1 MARKRRTDK
10 QEEQKVSYDYSKNGG
25 NGSVGLSAE
34 AQKALDTGTYGQ
46 MNTRKAQYNTSMEQ
60 TQQSKSL
67 PVLKGASISNTSES
81 QPAWESSFGK
91 SNRIDTER
99 ARKKYETEVLNHTPT
114 SKITADSFEKYDED
128 MKKAEFIARNNPSV
142 NPEIKN
148 VVNNLPSYTAMPE
161 KDRKQI
167 YKNSQQNQYD
177 KNKLVLKNTKASYKG
192 QEANLDKNI
201 FSKLTPD
208 ELDAIHEGVSNHL
221 HWDENGKM
229 TDTAVHD
236 ASRDA
241 SYYTF
246 DDETP
251 NQDYFLKKY
260 GVSTPFLVKAYA
272 DSYWRQEEEKRNRK
286 LASEHPVRQTAGT
299 IMNEAFIVPMLGAD
313 EAVMNLID
321 PEDTSISDQRRRVSN
336 VTNYQRDEITKDMP
350 AAARSAY
357 NIGTGVA
364 DKIVGTAAAGKAA
377 PVLTT
382 FRTAAHTRDSLDQ
395 RGIEGRGAV
404 AQSVISGA
412 VDAGLDVVGLE
423 KIGALN
429 ALKSGNLVQTIIG
442 SGAIGGG
449 EQFITSVIN
458 EAIDRI
464 ANRDKSAYNMAVQQ
478 YLAQGMSED
487 DAKEQALLE
496 TAERVA
502 EETGQGIVFGELM
515 GVGGK
520 YGSRIPKLAFDK
532 AADVYGK
539 VKDSNFKK
547 NMSDEIR
554 NIVEGKIP
562 KLMPNG
568 SVGIMDNSLREF
580 IADGMDS
587 EKINID
593 GADYS
598 IDRTNNNLID
608 ANGNEVPIIDPSV
621 FDTSKRGTPEQT
633 KRQFAAQLTKYIKD
647 NYLDKTFIIKDN
659 GHEIGFIDRSAKEYA
674 GSRSSMRK
682 SNEKMGVKANIA
694 PRLQSV
700 IENAIFNHHE
710 DNVKSDKPIK
720 ARGLDK
726 YDISIAY
733 PTENGIE
740 LYDATMDI
748 GLHKDGNEYFF
759 DILNI
764 EPKKKTDPRLLSDDS
779 VTNLDRPSFD
789 NNIRQNGENVNKY
802 MKESAGLNNP
812 KYVQKLEGN
821 DLTDAQ
827 NTVKKNSQTIKAL
840 KNEIKLL
847 EEDPKSKRNGKVI
860 KNVQDDIDARK
871 QQIKDLQ
878 GENKALNRQIK
889 GEPTPVKEQLTK
901 EQYNAIYGK
910 YDSINSDIFVA
921 QKLAGDTPEANQLA
935 ANAKA
940 ALGRYIESGDKADLK
955 DFLQNV
961 SELDVLAR
969 DSGGEYVTKNNR
981 YSYDDW
987 YGRDVNSMGDEYSV
1001 GLTGSVL
1008 NRNGLQA
1015 IDEFH
1020 KARGSAPIEEPAPVI
1035 PDNAETLDVPP
1046 SENNGMSRVVTHSA
1060 INADIISQKMLDSDP
1075 VLQDIAKY
1083 AKHSNEQTFNSA
1095 MDNVKKNGT
1104 GLLDEYISDKRKID
1118 NDLDVDQAMIIL
1130 QNLSQQIR
1138 DMGNEA
1144 PADLIN
1150 QRNLLL
1156 SRLRATGTKYGQTIQ
1171 AFAKWNNT
1179 PEGAVMNGEAILANA
1194 KDKWKGRNKQR
1205 VALNGRIAKA
1215 LEQMGVDS
1223 SMRNQP
1229 EKAPLTRDQVKQGV
1243 MNVLEREFGS
1253 IENLFKD
1260 EDIEFLTDLAENK
1273 KIPVWQ
1279 ITNEIEHFLNHGE
1292 WYEITEDTPVIR
1304 EQSKRLQNLLDK
1316 AVGGKQLEKPAKAPE
1331 TFAETVDKIRATFE
1345 DGEYAGFED
1354 NFGEDDYRFIAT
1366 MFHEKVPSWQI
1377 EDELRHKM
1385 ETGEWYTLDES
1396 TPTKKPVSQKL
1407 QNAFNSLIEREPTPE
1422 KEPLTLNE
1430 VRDQVRNTL
1439 SKEGASLDDFSDQ
1452 DVDYLSNL
1460 IMNGATRAEL
1470 TEALNTKLATGKF
1483 AISADTQQKVNELF
1497 EYASH
1502 YDPNSKEAFEAKS
1515 AAYKLIADEVVGD
1528 ASPFEKFE
1536 SWRYLAM
1543 LGNPKTM
1550 FRNWI
1555 GNQMFNAATGISN
1568 NLAAAME
1575 EGVDWAVKKAGGE
1588 GIQRTKAILNPSKDR
1603 SLIKAAGADL
1613 DSHRYAQA
1621 QGGKYE
1627 KSIQDNIRGQKSVFN
1642 SKFAQTY
1649 EKLTDKGISDY
1660 NAVKRKY
1667 ATSLAG
1673 YMKANGLDEKA
1684 FDAESYYRNLQ
1695 KESQYRLLTDSE
1707 KAKMADYKQTM
1718 DAVEKARDFAFKQAE
1733 YATFHED
1740 NVVAKFLTKLSGEDA
1755 PFLSRALIEGL
1766 VPFKKTPANVLRS
1779 GVEFSPLNAIK
1790 SIKETGKLI
1799 YENTGARKGNLEDT
1813 YTKKSWLTGKD
1824 KEVNK
1829 TLASDVIDSWAKT
1842 LTGSGLMALGYYLF
1856 DKGVL
1861 NSSNEGEKY
1870 QDELEG
1876 KQNYSITI
1884 NGKTYTI
1891 DWAAPAVMPLLMGAE
1906 LSKLSERHGKSDESF
1921 YNNVDEIYGAVGAL
1935 FDPLFETS
1943 MLQGVQNTAESV
1955 ARSITYGNTALSK
1968 GFNIFGA
1975 LVGTPLTSY
1984 ATQALPT
1991 MSGQIARTVDPTRRA
2006 TDTAHEG
2013 LIGDVEKQG
2022 RKLMNKIPGLSQFNN
2037 PYYDAYGRM
2046 QNNSP
2051 SNNPLLNLLYQSV
2064 SPAYVQDIN
2073 TTRADESARGAFN
2086 GLDSNGN
2093 PIKDENVFAAWKNS
2107 VKVNGEK
2114 LNPDQMA
2121 EYRQTT
2127 GKANYDIRTALAKE
2141 PWFNELDAARQTE
2154 ILKKVNTLVD
2164 KVGKEKYTD
2173 VTGKDYEA
2181 YKKGGIPSLLD
2192 YYNESSTKKE
2202 ITEKTGLNANSNAAK
2217 AIKADLDSG
2226 NKEAAEEK
2234 MSDADRLSSL
2244 GFTKPGPIDTFYKAQ
2259 GIDPS
2264 LTPNEFAQTYNEID
2278 ADGNQG
2284 IKQDELI
2291 AYFNN
2296 NHFTSES
2303 EAMQIWSMFAPK
2315 GKKVPYLKKDGTWG
2329 KH

>member
-1 MARKRRTDK
+1 MARKKKKDQDSWNR
-10 QEEQKVSYDYSKNGG
+10 SLGYSD
-25 NGSVGLSAE
+25 
-34 AQKALDTGTYGQ
+34 KALKALSSGTYDQLTG
-46 MNTRKAQYNTSMEQ
+46 RDPEYNTSKEQ

-67 PVLKGASISNTSES
+67 PVLKGTSTPE
-81 QPAWESSFGK
+81 WKSSF
-91 SNRIDTER
+91 STRNYVDTDR
-99 ARKKYETEVLNHTPT
+99 ARQKYASRIGYTPLGQVDTTKTPNDENYVVKRDRYDKLMKDGRLANDIKTLATITYNNANQSADVREEWANEWGAKKITGGYNKEQFIDMLSRRYDLTPKELNDMALTFHSDAYKKETEQYGKDLEKLGKERSVLGSLGSFVGTLGSGIEGGYNAIVGG
-114 SKITADSFEKYDED
+114 ITGDNRYLSNIF
-128 MKKAEFIARNNPSV
+128 RTT
-142 NPEIKN
+142 KN
-148 VVNNLPSYTAMPE
+148 APREGV
-161 KDRKQI
+161 K
-167 YKNSQQNQYD
+167 
-177 KNKLVLKNTKASYKG
+177 
-192 QEANLDKNI
+192 KNI
-201 FSKLTPD
+201 KSDL
-208 ELDAIHEGVSNHL
+208 
-221 HWDENGKM
+221 GKGAYDIGM
-229 TDTAVHD
+229 GIGDMAV
-236 ASRDA
+236 
-241 SYYTF
+241 
-246 DDETP
+246 
-251 NQDYFLKKY
+251 
-260 GVSTPFLVKAYA
+260 G
-272 DSYWRQEEEKRNRK
+272 
-286 LASEHPVRQTAGT
+286 
-299 IMNEAFIVPMLGAD
+299 
-313 EAVMNLID
+313 
-321 PEDTSISDQRRRVSN
+321 
-336 VTNYQRDEITKDMP
+336 
-350 AAARSAY
+350 
-357 NIGTGVA
+357 
-364 DKIVGTAAAGKAA
+364 AAAGSAPAILAGNAANEAQASALDRGSSVRKASVYGA
-377 PVLTT
+377 G
-382 FRTAAHTRDSLDQ
+382 AGALDFITNKI
-395 RGIEGRGAV
+395 GLDKAKKL
-404 AQSVISGA
+404 A
-412 VDAGLDVVGLE
+412 VDS
-423 KIGALN
+423 I
-429 ALKSGNLVQTIIG
+429 KSTGIKK
-442 SGAIGGG
+442 
-449 EQFITSVIN
+449 F
-458 EAIDRI
+458 
-464 ANRDKSAYNMAVQQ
+464 
-478 YLAQGMSED
+478 LAQNAIAGAGEAGENIIQD
-487 DAKEQALLE
+487 I
-496 TAERVA
+496 
-502 EETGQGIVFGELM
+502 GQ
-515 GVGGK
+515 
-520 YGSRIPKLAFDK
+520 S
-532 AADVYGK
+532 
-539 VKDSNFKK
+539 
-547 NMSDEIR
+547 
-554 NIVEGKIP
+554 
-562 KLMPNG
+562 
-568 SVGIMDNSLREF
+568 
-580 IADGMDS
+580 
-587 EKINID
+587 
-593 GADYS
+593 
-598 IDRTNNNLID
+598 LID
-608 ANGNEVPIIDPSV
+608 ELVNGQNSELRTSYNDKIASGMNESDAFKEV
-621 FDTSKRGTPEQT
+621 
-633 KRQFAAQLTKYIKD
+633 
-647 NYLDKTFIIKDN
+647 
-659 GHEIGFIDRSAKEYA
+659 AKEYA
-674 GSRSSMRK
+674 SQIALSAGIGFGMGSAMQGGSTILPK
-682 SNEKMGVKANIA
+682 VPKLVADKWAEAKMSPVGAVDPNIRDILDGA
-694 PRLQSV
+694 MESP
-700 IENAIFNHHE
+700 IENAKAQQAE
-710 DNVKSDKPIK
+710 AVDNIDKLAKKIPALTQDQEATSAPKYTDPVDKAMAESDFTKTHTPEEIASAQAYVNSTDPQLLQVIERAK
-720 ARGLDK
+720 AGDK
-726 YDISIAY
+726 VSYNLKNVSSRAAKDIYDLTNLE
-733 PTENGIE
+733 TE
-740 LYDATMDI
+740 
-748 GLHKDGNEYFF
+748 GNEVIINNEVINNHIDRRHGANGEADKTMADPATLARAQYILDNYDEAFRSRESSITHTKENLNAPVVAFVKKLDGKYAVFEAVSDGAKRKNYIVDAYFMNGEG
-759 DILNI
+759 LKNSI
-764 EPKKKTDPRLLSDDS
+764 EKGSFTRASDAPDDS
-779 VTNLDRPSFD
+779 VPTHDGLTEHDTSFD
-789 NNIRQNGENVNKY
+789 LNVTPEGENVNKY

-847 EEDPKSKRNGKVI
+847 EDDPKSKRNGKII

-878 GENKALNRQIK
+878 SENKALNRQIK

-1020 KARGSAPIEEPAPVI
+1020 KARNSAPIEEPAPVI
-1035 PDNAETLDVPP
+1035 PDNAEPLDIPTT
-1046 SENNGMSRVVTHSA
+1046 ENNGMSRVVTHSA

-1104 GLLDEYISDKRKID
+1104 GLLDEYISEKRKID
-1118 NDLDVDQAMIIL
+1118 NDLDVDQSMIIL

-1138 DMGNEA
+1138 DMGADA
-1144 PADLIN
+1144 PEQLVN

-1156 SRLRATGTKYGQTIQ
+1156 SRLRAAGTKYGQTIQ

-1179 PEGAVMNGEAILANA
+1179 PEGAIMNGEAILSNA
-1194 KDKWKGRNKQR
+1194 KDKWKGQNKQK
-1205 VALNGRIAKA
+1205 VAANSRIAKA

-1229 EKAPLTRDQVKQGV
+1229 AKAELTHDQIKEGV
-1243 MNVLEREFGS
+1243 IKVLDKEFGS
-1253 IENLFKD
+1253 VENYFND
-1260 EDIEFLTDLAENK
+1260 NDIEFLTILAENK
-1273 KIPVWQ
+1273 VPIWQ
-1279 ITNEIEHFLNHGE
+1279 ITDEIEH
-1292 WYEITEDTPVIR
+1292 
-1304 EQSKRLQNLLDK
+1304 KM
-1316 AVGGKQLEKPAKAPE
+1316 
-1331 TFAETVDKIRATFE
+1331 
-1345 DGEYAGFED
+1345 
-1354 NFGEDDYRFIAT
+1354 NFGD
-1366 MFHEKVPSWQI
+1366 
-1377 EDELRHKM
+1377 
-1385 ETGEWYTLDES
+1385 WYSLDES
-1396 TPTKKPVSQKL
+1396 IEPKMPTNQKL
-1407 QNAFNSLIEREPTPE
+1407 QNALNGLIEREPAPE

-1430 VRDQVRNTL
+1430 IKDQVRNTL
-1439 SKEGASLDDFSDQ
+1439 AKESASLGEDFTDDDI
-1452 DVDYLSNL
+1452 DYVASL
-1460 IMNGATRAEL
+1460 IQNGATRAEL

-1555 GNQMFNAATGISN
+1555 GNQLFNAVTGVSN
-1568 NLAAAME
+1568 NLSAAME

-1588 GIQRTKAILNPSKDR
+1588 GIQRTKAVLNPAKDKG
-1603 SLIKAAGADL
+1603 LIKAAGIDL

-1627 KSIQDNIRGQKSVFN
+1627 KSIQDSIRGQKSVFN
-1642 SKFAQTY
+1642 SKWAQLY

-1660 NAVKRKY
+1660 SAVKRKY

-1695 KESQYRLLTDSE
+1695 KESQYRLLTDAE
-1707 KAKMADYKQTM
+1707 KAQMEDYKQTM

-1740 NVVAKFLTKLSGEDA
+1740 NAVAKWLSKMSGEDA
-1755 PFLSRALIEGL
+1755 PFLGRAFIEGL

-1891 DWAAPAVMPLLMGAE
+1891 DWATPAVMPLLMGAE
-1906 LSKLSERHGKSDESF
+1906 MSKLSERLGKSDESF
-1921 YNNVDEIYGAVGAL
+1921 FNNVDEIFGAVGSL
-1935 FDPLFETS
+1935 LDPVLETS

-1955 ARSITYGNTALSK
+1955 ARGITYGNNALSK
-1968 GFNIFGA
+1968 GLNVFGA
-1975 LVGTPLTSY
+1975 LLGTPLTSY

-2013 LIGDVEKQG
+2013 LVGDVEKQG

-2037 PYYDAYGRM
+2037 PYYDAYGRT

-2192 YYNESSTKKE
+2192 YYNESSAKKE
-2202 ITEKTGLNANSNAAK
+2202 ITEKTGLNAQSNAAK
-2217 AIKADLDSG
+2217 TIKADLDAG
-2226 NKEAAEEK
+2226 NVEAAEEK
-2234 MSDADRLSSL
+2234 ISDAERLTSL

-2259 GIDPS
+2259 SIVPS
-2264 LTPNEFAQTYNEID
+2264 ISPDDFARTYKDID
-2278 ADGNQG
+2278 ADGNEG
-2284 IKQDELI
+2284 IKQDEVLG
-2291 AYFNN
+2291 YLNRGN
-2296 NHFTSES
+2296 YTES
-2303 EAMQIWSMFAPK
+2303 EAMQIWSMYAPK